1 MPYTVTD
8 IAEASTAINDLDT
21 RVLALVAD
29 IAALDARLDAVEA
42 TLATH
47 TGQIAALVAAD
58 TALDGRVDVLEGV
71 PRGAS
76 MAFMK
81 RFTRVK

>member
-8 IAEASTAINDLDT
+8 IAEASTAINDLDA
-21 RVLALVAD
+21 RVVALVAAV
-29 IAALDARLDAVEA
+29 AALDARLDTAEA
-42 TLATH
+42 LLVTH

-81 RFTRVK
+81 RFTRVR